1 MVQRALVRNEFVSAD
16 ALNPEDVRC
25 PRDTCHSNT
34 LVLYGNSQVTRVE
47 TLAEGKITN
56 VKVDESSHAFELEVI
71 ECLTC
76 GTRWHIKTREV
87 MELER
92 RNETLRQLVV
102 QATGKDPYGMG
113 KAN

>member
-1 MVQRALVRNEFVSAD
+1 MAQRAIVRNECISAKD
-16 ALNPEDVRC
+16 IDGNNVRC
-25 PRDTCHSNT
+25 PRDACHSNT

-47 TLAEGKITN
+47 TLEGG
-56 VKVDESSHAFELEVI
+56 KVTDVTLDDSSHAFELEVI

-92 RNETLRQLVV
+92 RNETLRQLVI
-102 QATGKDPYGMG
+102 QATGEDPYGVG
-113 KAN
+113 KAH

>member
-1 MVQRALVRNEFVSAD
+1 MAQRALVRHEFIGAD
-16 ALNPEDVRC
+16 DINGNNVRC

-47 TLAEGKITN
+47 TLAEGKIIN
-56 VKVDESSHAFELEVI
+56 VKLDESSHAFELEVI

-87 MELER
+87 VELER
-92 RNETLRQLVV
+92 RNEELRQRLI
-102 QATGKDPYGMG
+102 ATTGDDPYGVG

>member
-1 MVQRALVRNEFVSAD
+1 MAQRAIVRNECIGA
-16 ALNPEDVRC
+16 EDIDGNNVRC

-47 TLAEGKITN
+47 TVEDGKVTD
-56 VKVDESSHAFELEVI
+56 VKLDESSHAFELEVI
-71 ECLTC
+71 ECLAC

-92 RNETLRQLVV
+92 RNESLRQLVI
-102 QATGKDPYGMG
+102 QATGKDPYGVG

>member
-1 MVQRALVRNEFVSAD
+1 MAQRAIVRNEFVGA
-16 ALNPEDVRC
+16 EDIDGNGVRC
-25 PRDTCHSNT
+25 PRGGCGSTT
-34 LVLYGNSQVTRVE
+34 LMLYGNSQVTRVE

-56 VKVDESSHAFELEVI
+56 VKLDESSHAFELEVI

-92 RNETLRQLVV
+92 RNEALRQLVI
-102 QATGKDPYGMG
+102 QATGKDPYGVG